1 MTNSSEQEIKW
12 ARLVN
17 AQSPKIYDKIH
28 QAYKRWNQP
37 VREYLRAETGLRMN
51 VGEDSQSVPVTL
63 EYGLPDHFKQA
74 LSDFENAGLEWLLL
88 NRPKIKDSIE
98 GLSLISEGS
107 DLFGVD
113 SLLNNKHIPQDKIA
127 SSIEIAKCKNTFES
141 LLKIADDYVFTKRIF
156 AINEDI
162 FGMYTPYRP
171 AVKIMWLPI
180 AIVSMSEGIDP
191 EALTV
196 IVLAHELAHAYT
208 HVGRDID
215 GNQWDTEDMIKA
227 DLEIVEG
234 LAQYYTEAV
243 CERLAPR
250 FPKALEVFNL
260 FLENQPECYTAYL
273 KWFGDGERSGEVIRS
288 ALLECRAKSITSHD
302 HLVGIIRYYTEITPT
317 SRRKQ
322 PVLMNSG

>member
-17 AQSPKIYDKIH
+17 AQSPNIYDKIH
-28 QAYKRWNQP
+28 QTYKRWNQP
-37 VREYLRAETGLRMN
+37 IRDYLRTETGLRMN
-51 VGEDSQSVPVTL
+51 IGEDTQSVPVTL

-74 LSDFENAGLEWLLL
+74 LLCYENAGLEWLLL
-88 NRPKIKDSIE
+88 NRPQIESSIK
-98 GLSLISEGS
+98 GLSLISAGS

-113 SLLNNKHIPQDKIA
+113 RLLNNKHIPQDKIA
-127 SSIEIAKCKNTFES
+127 SSNEIAKCKNTFET
-141 LLKIADDYVFTKRIF
+141 LLKITDDYAFTKSILD
-156 AINEDI
+156 IKEDV
-162 FGMYTPYRP
+162 FGIYTPHRP
-171 AVKIMWLPI
+171 AIKIMWQPI
-180 AIVSMSEGIDP
+180 AIVSMNKGIDP

-196 IVLAHELAHAYT
+196 VVLAHELAHAYI

-215 GNQWDTEDMIKA
+215 GNQWNTQDMNNA
-227 DLEIVEG
+227 ELEIVEG

-243 CERLAPR
+243 CERLWPR

-260 FLENQPECYTAYL
+260 FLENQPKCYTAYSN
-273 KWFGDGERSGEVIRS
+273 WFENGERSGEVIRS

-302 HLVGIIRYYTEITPT
+302 HLVDVIRHFTEKTPT

-322 PVLMNSG
+322 PVLMN

>member
-17 AQSPKIYDKIH
+17 AQAPNIYDKIH

-51 VGEDSQSVPVTL
+51 VGEDTQSVPVTL
-63 EYGLPDHFKQA
+63 ERGLPDHFKQA
-74 LSDFENAGLEWLLL
+74 LFDYEKSGLEWLLL
-88 NRPKIKDSIE
+88 NRRKIKDSIE

-107 DLFGVD
+107 DLFGVNT
-113 SLLNNKHIPQDKIA
+113 LLSNKNIPQDKIA
-127 SSIEIAKCKNTFES
+127 SSKEISKCKDTFEE
-141 LLKIADDYVFTKRIF
+141 LIRIADDSAFTKSVF
-156 AINEDI
+156 AINEDV
-162 FGMYTPYRP
+162 FGVYTPYRP
-171 AVKIMWLPI
+171 AIKIMWLPI
-180 AIVSMSEGIDP
+180 AIFSLSEGIDP

-196 IVLAHELAHAYT
+196 VVLAHELAHAYT

-215 GNQWDTEDMIKA
+215 GNQWDTEDMFKA
-227 DLEIVEG
+227 DLEVVEG

-250 FPKALEVFNL
+250 FPKALEVFEL
-260 FLENQPECYTAYL
+260 ILDKQPRCYTAYL
-273 KWFGDGERSGEVIRS
+273 NWFENGERSGEVIRS
-288 ALLECRAKSITSHD
+288 ALLECRAKSIISHD
-302 HLVGIIRYYTEITPT
+302 HLVDVIRHYAENTPT

-322 PVLMNSG
+322 PILINYN

>member
-17 AQSPKIYDKIH
+17 AQSPNIYDKIH

-51 VGEDSQSVPVTL
+51 IGEDTQSVPVTL

-74 LSDFENAGLEWLLL
+74 LSDFEDSGLEWLLL
-88 NRPKIKDSIE
+88 NRPQIKSSIK
-98 GLSLISEGS
+98 GLSLIGAGS
-107 DLFGVD
+107 DLFGID
-113 SLLNNKHIPQDKIA
+113 RLLNNKHIPQDKIA
-127 SSIEIAKCKNTFES
+127 SSIEIAKCKNTFET
-141 LLKIADDYVFTKRIF
+141 LLKIADEFAFTKRIF
-156 AINEDI
+156 DI
-162 FGMYTPYRP
+162 EMDVFGIYTPHRP

-180 AIVSMSEGIDP
+180 AIVSLNKAIDP

-196 IVLAHELAHAYT
+196 VVLAHELAHAYT

-215 GNQWDTEDMIKA
+215 GNQWNTHDMVNAELK
-227 DLEIVEG
+227 IVEG

-243 CERLAPR
+243 CERLWPR

-260 FLENQPECYTAYL
+260 FLKNQSKCYTAYL
-273 KWFGDGERSGEVIRS
+273 DWFEKGERSGEVIRS

-302 HLVGIIRYYTEITPT
+302 HLVDVIRHFTEKTPT

-322 PVLMNSG
+322 PVLMN

>member
-1 MTNSSEQEIKW
+1 MTNSSEQEKKW

-37 VREYLRAETGLRMN
+37 VREYLRTETGLRMN
-51 VGEDSQSVPVTL
+51 IGEDMQSVPVTL

-74 LSDFENAGLEWLLL
+74 LLDYENAGLEWLLL
-88 NRPKIKDSIE
+88 NRPKITDSIE
-98 GLSLISEGS
+98 GLSLISERS
-107 DLFGVD
+107 DLFGID
-113 SLLNNKHIPQDKIA
+113 RLLNNKHIPQDKIA
-127 SSIEIAKCKNTFES
+127 SSNEIAKCKNTFES
-141 LLKIADDYVFTKRIF
+141 LLKIADDYAFTKRIF
-156 AINEDI
+156 AIHEDI
-162 FGMYTPYRP
+162 FGIYTPYRP

-196 IVLAHELAHAYT
+196 VVLAHELAHAYT

-243 CERLAPR
+243 CERLAQR
-250 FPKALEVFNL
+250 FPKALEIFNL
-260 FLENQPECYTAYL
+260 FLDNQPECYTAYL
-273 KWFGDGERSGEVIRS
+273 NWFQDGERSGEVIRS
-288 ALLECRAKSITSHD
+288 ALLECRAKSITNHD
-302 HLVGIIRYYTEITPT
+302 GLLHIIRHYTENTPR

-322 PVLMNSG
+322 AVLIDHY